1 MTDDLSGRQGVVGDE
16 PTRVAPGVAYL
27 RDRIVN
33 VAFIGPSDG
42 RDGPW
47 VLVDAGLG
55 GAASRIVRA
64 AESLYGSGAAPEAIV
79 LTHGH
84 FDHVGSLRELVRRW
98 QVPVYVHEL
107 ELPYVTGRSS
117 YPPPD
122 PVVGGGAMAFLSR
135 FYPRKPID
143 LGASVLML
151 PADGGVPSAGEWRWL
166 HTPGHAPGHVS
177 LFRDRDHVLVAGDA
191 FVTTKQESLF
201 AVATQRAE
209 VHGPP
214 MYYTPDWRAAE
225 ESVQTLAALDPEVA
239 VTGHGIPMRGE
250 RLARELR
257 DLADH
262 FRSRAMP
269 VRGRYL
275 REPAVADRSGVVY
288 VPPAVPDPVGRAVA
302 GVAVAAVAAI
312 ALGAVRRRSRS

>member
-1 MTDDLSGRQGVVGDE
+1 
-16 PTRVAPGVAYL
+16 
-27 RDRIVN
+27 
-33 VAFIGPSDG
+33 
-42 RDGPW
+42 
-47 VLVDAGLG
+47 
-55 GAASRIVRA
+55 
-64 AESLYGSGAAPEAIV
+64 
-79 LTHGH
+79 
-84 FDHVGSLRELVRRW
+84 
-98 QVPVYVHEL
+98 
-107 ELPYVTGRSS
+107 
-117 YPPPD
+117 
-122 PVVGGGAMAFLSR
+122 MAFLSR

-143 LGASVLML
+143 LGASVLTL
-151 PADGGVPSAGEWRWL
+151 PADGGVPSVGEWRWL
-166 HTPGHAPGHVS
+166 YTPGHAPGHVS
-177 LFRDRDHVLVAGDA
+177 LFRDSDHVLVAGDA
-191 FVTTKQESLF
+191 FVTTKQESFF

-239 VTGHGIPMRGE
+239 VTGHGIPMRGV
-250 RLARELR
+250 RLTRELR

-269 VRGRYL
+269 IRGRYV

-302 GVAVAAVAAI
+302 GVAVVAVAAI